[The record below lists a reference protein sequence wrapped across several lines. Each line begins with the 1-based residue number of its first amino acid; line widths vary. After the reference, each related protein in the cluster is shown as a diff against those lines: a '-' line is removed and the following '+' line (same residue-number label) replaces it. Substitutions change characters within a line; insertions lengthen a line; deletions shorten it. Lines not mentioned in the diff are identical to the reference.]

1 MRVTANINIKG
12 GVGKS
17 TTVINMAAI
26 LAERGKRV
34 LVIDADPQCNLTQFY
49 GFRDTDKL
57 CENTLAQLLCLDA
70 EGRSDYAED
79 YILETAVP
87 GISLLPAS
95 IELINAD
102 FASVIKSPDRVSVK
116 AISDLLYNLNFDA
129 WLDSGVPEGGTDAF
143 DFVLIDCPPRFT
155 AASVAAIYAAD
166 DIVIPTETDLFSIT
180 GLTTLVKQ
188 VETVRGYKPAI
199 RIAGALITKWHNTA
213 ACIQGECALRASS
226 VPVFRQVI
234 RRSDKV
240 TESIFAGQS
249 LQAYSP
255 QSAAGRDYR
264 AFVDEYLEEV
274 R

>member
-26 LAERGKRV
+26 LVERGKRV

-79 YILETAVP
+79 YILETSVP

-116 AISDLLYNLNFDA
+116 AIYDLLEALNEGEDA
-129 WLDSGVPEGGTDAF
+129 DEV
-143 DFVLIDCPPRFT
+143 
-155 AASVAAIYAAD
+155 
-166 DIVIPTETDLFSIT
+166 
-180 GLTTLVKQ
+180 
-188 VETVRGYKPAI
+188 
-199 RIAGALITKWHNTA
+199 
-213 ACIQGECALRASS
+213 SS
-226 VPVFRQVI
+226 
-234 RRSDKV
+234 
-240 TESIFAGQS
+240 
-249 LQAYSP
+249 
-255 QSAAGRDYR
+255 
-264 AFVDEYLEEV
+264 EELL
-274 R
+274 

>member
-57 CENTLAQLLCLDA
+57 VENTLAQLLCLDA

-102 FASVIKSPDRVSVK
+102 FSSVIKSPDRVSVK
-116 AISDLLYNLNFDA
+116 AIYDLLEALNEGEDA
-129 WLDSGVPEGGTDAF
+129 DAF
-143 DFVLIDCPPRFT
+143 DHVLIDCPPSFM
-155 AASVAAIYAAD
+155 ASSVAAIFAAD
-166 DIVIPTETDLFSIT
+166 DIIIPTETDLFSIT